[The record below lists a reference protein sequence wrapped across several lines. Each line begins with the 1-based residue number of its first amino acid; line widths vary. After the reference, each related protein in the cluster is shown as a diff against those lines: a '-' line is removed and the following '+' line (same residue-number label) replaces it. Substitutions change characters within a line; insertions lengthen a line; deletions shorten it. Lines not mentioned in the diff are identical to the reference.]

1 MRTSSV
7 LQPIPMGEGAVTVS
21 GTVTSDASAP
31 LARTVRLHDR
41 HGNLLQ
47 TTTSN
52 PITGAWSMIVNGS
65 ALDRFEVVVMGD
77 LDAGDEQSVIYNNL

>member
-1 MRTSSV
+1 MRTYTATSGVDLALVV
-7 LQPIPMGEGAVTVS
+7 LA

-41 HGNLLQ
+41 NGNMLQ

-52 PITGAWSMIVNGS
+52 PTTGAWGLTVNGS
-65 ALDRFEVVVMGD
+65 ALDRFEIVVMGD
-77 LDAGDEQSVIYNNL
+77 LDAGNEQSVIFNNL

>member
-1 MRTSSV
+1 MLGLDTISGLS
-7 LQPIPMGEGAVTVS
+7 LSTVTLS

-47 TTTSN
+47 TTASN
-52 PITGAWSMIVNGS
+52 PTTGAWAMTVNGS

-77 LDAGDEQSVIYNNL
+77 LAAGNEQSVIYNNL

>member
-1 MRTSSV
+1 MRATSMLRPS
-7 LQPIPMGEGAVTVS
+7 PMGESVVTIS
-21 GTVTSDASAP
+21 GTVTSESMAP

>member
-1 MRTSSV
+1 MRVASNQTSGMVESWAT
-7 LQPIPMGEGAVTVS
+7 IA

-47 TTTSN
+47 TTASN
-52 PITGAWSMIVNGS
+52 PTTGAWAMTVNGS
-65 ALDRFEVVVMGD
+65 ALDRFEVVVMGAP
-77 LDAGDEQSVIYNNL
+77 DAGDEQSVIYNLV